1 MLQVKV
7 GSSRP
12 KVDRA
17 TAKVLDQSGF
27 EIRQIVIRQANELLT
42 DFYEDEYDDSYD
54 DLGAIGGADG
64 QADVEGDDS
73 HDVPSKSNKPYYVK
87 DGKIYHAPKEGATV
101 VSNLSSAKSMA
112 TNREEIIHGLGRGGN
127 RSETSATESPASSSQ
142 PPSRGRG
149 RRGRGRG
156 DNHHHR
162 KERNAKKR
170 GM

>member
-1 MLQVKV
+1 M
-7 GSSRP
+7 
-12 KVDRA
+12 DRE
-17 TAKVLDQSGF
+17 TAKVLDQPGF

-42 DFYEDEYDDSYD
+42 DFYDDEYDDSYD

-73 HDVPSKSNKPYYVK
+73 RDASSKSNKPYYVK
-87 DGKIYHAPKEGATV
+87 DNKIYHAPKEGAIA
-101 VSNLSSAKSMA
+101 VSNLSSAKLAAS
-112 TNREEIIHGLGRGGN
+112 NREEVIHGLGRGGN
-127 RSETSATESPASSSQ
+127 RSETFATNPPASSSSQ
-142 PPSRGRG
+142 PASRGRG

-156 DNHHHR
+156 DQHHHR